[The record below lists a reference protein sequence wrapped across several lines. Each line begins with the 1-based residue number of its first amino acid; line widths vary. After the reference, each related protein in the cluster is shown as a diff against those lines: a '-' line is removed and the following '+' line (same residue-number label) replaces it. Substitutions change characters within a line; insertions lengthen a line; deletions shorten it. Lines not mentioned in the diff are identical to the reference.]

1 MNTEEAQKRIQELSQ
16 LLHKY
21 NRHYYLLNESLVS
34 DQEFDALLRELQE
47 LENHFPQFKNENSPT
62 QRVGG
67 ALSDKFEKVKHE
79 HPMLSLSNTYSLE
92 EIQDWEDR
100 LRKSS
105 EEDLEYV
112 LELKYD
118 GVAISMI
125 YENGALV
132 RAVTRGDGQTG
143 EDVTKNVR
151 TISTVPLVLDAN
163 AVPERFEIRGEI
175 FFPLKEFNEL
185 NEMRQLEGLELYAN
199 PRNTA
204 SGTLK
209 NQDSKVVA
217 SRGLDCF
224 LYSIHVGE
232 KRFESHFEAL
242 QAAREWGFKA
252 PPAEKKYVA
261 KAKNVEEIMEFIQY
275 WDEARKDLPFEIDG
289 IVIKVNTFDLQEM
302 LGMTAK
308 SPRWAIAY
316 KFKAAQVSTLLE
328 DISYQVGR
336 TGAITPVA
344 HLKAVHLAGTV
355 VKRASLHNADQI
367 EKLDIRIGDTV
378 FVEKGGEIIPKVLG
392 VNLALRPDNSSPHE
406 YIDHCP
412 ECQTALIRREG
423 EAQHYCPNENHCP
436 PQITGRIEH
445 FISRKAMNIDGLG
458 GETVEQLWKA
468 GLIESCADLYHLNYD
483 DVLALERMAEKS
495 VQNLLNGIDASKSQA
510 FEKVLFALGIRYVG
524 ETVAKKLAKHFKNM
538 DALQEAD
545 VEALVSVDE
554 IGERIAHSLRDYF
567 EDPEHQKMLEDL
579 KVSGLQFEV
588 EESDLPQSDQLEGK
602 SFVVSGVFSV
612 YSRNE
617 IKALIEQNGG
627 KNVGSISKKTDYVL
641 AGDKM
646 GPSKLKKA
654 EDLGIPIISEQDF
667 IEMIS

>member
-1 MNTEEAQKRIQELSQ
+1 MNTEEAQKRIHELSQ
-16 LLHKY
+16 RLHKY

-34 DQEFDALLRELQE
+34 DEAFDTLLRELQD
-47 LENHFPQFKNENSPT
+47 LEDQFPQYRNDNSPT

-163 AVPERFEIRGEI
+163 VVPERFEIRGEI
-175 FFPLKEFNEL
+175 FFPLAEFNAL
-185 NEMRQLEGLELYAN
+185 NELRQLEGLELYAN

-209 NQDSKVVA
+209 NQDSRVVA

-224 LYSIHVGE
+224 LYSIHTKE
-232 KRFESHFEAL
+232 NLFSSHFEAL
-242 QAAREWGFKA
+242 QAAQEWGFKV
-252 PPAEKKYVA
+252 PKVEKRYVA
-261 KAKNVEEIMEFIQY
+261 KAKNVQEIMDFILY
-275 WDEARKDLPFEIDG
+275 WDEARKELPFEIDG
-289 IVIKVNTFDLQEM
+289 IVIKVNTFELQDA

-316 KFKAAQVSTLLE
+316 KFKAAQVATLLE

-344 HLKAVHLAGTV
+344 HLQPVHLAGTV

-392 VNLALRPDNSSPHE
+392 VNLALRPGNSVPHQ
-406 YIDHCP
+406 YITACP

-468 GLIESCADLYHLNYD
+468 GLIESCADLYHLKYD
-483 DVLALERMAEKS
+483 DVIALERMAEKS
-495 VQNLLNGIDASKSQA
+495 VQNLLSGIAASKNQA
-510 FEKVLFALGIRYVG
+510 FERVLFALGIRYVG
-524 ETVAKKLAKHFKNM
+524 ETVAKKLAKHFKSM
-538 DALQEAD
+538 DALREAS
-545 VEALVSVDE
+545 EEELISVDE

-567 EDPEHQKMLEDL
+567 KDPEHQRMLEDL
-579 KVSGLQFEV
+579 KASGLQFELA
-588 EESDLPQSDQLEGK
+588 ESDLPQSDQLEGK
-602 SFVVSGVFSV
+602 RFVVSGVFSV

-627 KNVGSISKKTDYVL
+627 KNVGSISKNTDFVL

-654 EDLGIPIISEQDF
+654 EELNIPIISEQDF